1 MRANG
6 SKQQCL
12 VLVRVTGPLYK
23 STVKIIFAVSTL
35 FPGEEA
41 RPLPSFLPR
50 ASPATGFSS
59 PLRELDEGG
68 DFSSL
73 SNFYFLKI
81 YLTIENLQRW
91 NGISR
96 GKVR

>member
-41 RPLPSFLPR
+41 RPLPSSPPAPPRQQDFLPHYENSTR
-50 ASPATGFSS
+50 EVIF
-59 PLRELDEGG
+59 LRCPT
-68 DFSSL
+68 FI
-73 SNFYFLKI
+73 F
-81 YLTIENLQRW
+81 
-91 NGISR
+91 
-96 GKVR
+96 

>member
-41 RPLPSFLPR
+41 RPLPS
-50 ASPATGFSS
+50 SPAPPPQQDFLTHYENSAREVIF
-59 PLRELDEGG
+59 LRCPT
-68 DFSSL
+68 FI
-73 SNFYFLKI
+73 F
-81 YLTIENLQRW
+81 
-91 NGISR
+91 
-96 GKVR
+96 